1 MPKVAMSEIRG
12 WVNVR
17 PILKLNYA
25 IPSEPH
31 SQILNQFASDTSK
44 KKKKRILTPRPPCLA
59 LPPAGGPT
67 AISQPPEAANLSPF
81 KFPKYFII
89 SV

>member
-1 MPKVAMSEIRG
+1 MPKVAMSKIRG

-31 SQILNQFASDTSK
+31 SQILNQFASDASKK

-59 LPPAGGPT
+59 LPPGGDLAT
-67 AISQPPEAANLSPF
+67 AISQPPKAAVFPRLSF
-81 KFPKYFII
+81 QNI
-89 SV
+89 SS